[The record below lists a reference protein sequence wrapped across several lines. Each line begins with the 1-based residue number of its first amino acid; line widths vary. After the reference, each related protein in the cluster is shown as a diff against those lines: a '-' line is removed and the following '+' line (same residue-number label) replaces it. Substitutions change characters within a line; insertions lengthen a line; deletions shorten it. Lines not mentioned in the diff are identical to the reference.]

1 MAPKGIKMGQ
11 KGQLWTKLVQN
22 GSNWAKNGPKWVKIG
37 RYWTERVN
45 MGQNEP
51 VIDQKGS

>member
-1 MAPKGIKMGQ
+1 MGQ
-11 KGQLWTKLVQN
+11 EGQLWTKVVQN
-22 GSNWAKNGPKWVKIG
+22 GSNWAKNGPKCVKIG
-37 RYWTERVN
+37 RYWTEGVN